1 MKPHEIFL
9 LVNWVSFGF
18 TTVILALYAWNKK
31 RLTWERRGMV
41 LGTALAMGAISILA
55 SFGTVILALC
65 GK

>member
-18 TTVILALYAWNKK
+18 TVAILALYAWNKK
-31 RLTWERRGMV
+31 RLTWEQRGMV
-41 LGTALAMGAISILA
+41 LRTALAMSAISILA
-55 SFGTVILALC
+55 AFGAVILVVC